1 MRLSTTGRYG
11 LRAMVDLAAHGDLGP
26 VPIQAI
32 AKRQALSEKYLEQLL
47 GMLKKAGL
55 VRSIRGTAGGYLVQ
69 GNLNEI
75 SVGDILRALEGDLSP
90 VDCTGCNVD
99 SGCKSANSCV
109 SKFVWQKMNDSMES
123 TVNHIYLNELADQ
136 AKAMEAQYAEEQ

>member
-1 MRLSTTGRYG
+1 MRLSTKGRYG

-32 AKRQALSEKYLEQLL
+32 AKRQELSEKYLEQLL

-55 VRSIRGTAGGYLVQ
+55 VRSIRGTAGGYQVQ

-75 SVGDILRALEGDLSP
+75 SVGDILRALEGDLAP

-99 SGCKSANSCV
+99 SGCKTANSCV

-123 TVNHIYLNELADQ
+123 TVNHIYLNELAEQ
-136 AKAMEAQYAEEQ
+136 ARAMEAQIAEEQ